1 MTGSRAGGATALAI
15 VGIALLLGAI
25 VMPRLAAPADPV
37 PAAAAATEAAGDP
50 PTARSPVVPASASA
64 DADGTFLV
72 VLDFLPQVAEE
83 VEVDP
88 IEGHPDSDE
97 LKPFLGEPTAFGA
110 PVPVPGGSADGAI
123 ARCGAVRLET
133 VRAIASALNGRLA
146 SDQRVDP
153 AAVESRTLLH
163 WQAAE
168 GYASLRVFAI
178 DPGHR
183 PSCDHAADLS

>member
-1 MTGSRAGGATALAI
+1 MALAV
-15 VGIALLLGAI
+15 VGIALLLAAI
-25 VMPRLAAPADPV
+25 VMPRPAAPADPV
-37 PAAAAATEAAGDP
+37 PAAVAAAGAASHAA
-50 PTARSPVVPASASA
+50 TAPSPVVTTSASA

-110 PVPVPGGSADGAI
+110 PVPVPDGSADGAI
-123 ARCGAVRLET
+123 ARCGAVPLEM

-163 WQAAE
+163 WHAAE

-178 DPGHR
+178 DPDHR
-183 PSCDHAADLS
+183 PSCDAAADLS

>member
-1 MTGSRAGGATALAI
+1 MAALAI
-15 VGIALLLGAI
+15 VGMALLLAAI
-25 VMPRLAAPADPV
+25 VGPRPAAQAGPV
-37 PAAAAATEAAGDP
+37 PAAAAVTGAAGHP
-50 PTARSPVVPASASA
+50 AAARSPDVTAAASA

-88 IEGHPDSDE
+88 IDGHPDSDE

-110 PVPVPGGSADGAI
+110 PVAVAGGGSADGAI
-123 ARCGAVRLET
+123 TRCGAVRLET